1 MRNVAKVSHLNE
13 VQRHGERNGIGAP
26 TNGAARSSPLPVADL
41 VRDEPEKR
49 CDPEFTLGV
58 DLSREDAIAG
68 ARKPAMSV
76 IADDENKFIR
86 RSASRSWW
94 HRLLG
99 RSDIARDDLGLIAQ
113 REGFAEGNEQFAL
126 LATRLRRWVEEQ
138 HKRIVLV
145 TSAVP
150 GEGKSF
156 VALNLAAALAEAES
170 DVLLVDAD
178 LRKPSLHEWLNVT
191 PSYGLSDY
199 LSGNIELTR
208 CLSST
213 HLPRLTLLPGGNAP
227 RSGSVG
233 FAGPRL
239 RELVRELRA
248 LNPRPLVLFDAPAIL
263 TAPEVQILA
272 DLLDAVMI
280 VVAANKTSRAV
291 FLKALDAV
299 KETPFFGAVLNRF
312 EVPFSATRAV
322 RRRASEYAAAASDR
336 GSRQPR

>member
-1 MRNVAKVSHLNE
+1 MRNVAKVSHMTEL
-13 VQRHGERNGIGAP
+13 QRRGERNGMATP
-26 TNGAARSSPLPVADL
+26 TNGAACSSPLAVADL
-41 VRDEPEKR
+41 VRERAEPR
-49 CDPEFTLGV
+49 DPEFTMGIDV
-58 DLSREDAIAG
+58 SREDVIAG
-68 ARKPAMSV
+68 ARKAAMAV
-76 IADDENKFIR
+76 NTGDENKFMP

-94 HRLLG
+94 NRLLG
-99 RSDIARDDLGLIAQ
+99 RSDTAREELGLIGQ
-113 REGFAEGNEQFAL
+113 REGLTEGNEQFAL

-138 HKRIVLV
+138 HKRIILV

-156 VALNLAAALAEAES
+156 IALNLAAALAEAES

-213 HLPRLTLLPGGNAP
+213 HLPRLTLLSGGNAP
-227 RSGSVG
+227 RAGSVG
-233 FAGPRL
+233 FAGLRL

-248 LNPRPLVLFDAPAIL
+248 LNPRPLVLFDAPPIL

-272 DLLDAVMI
+272 DLLDGFLM
-280 VVAANKTSRAV
+280 VVAANKTLRAV
-291 FLKALDAV
+291 FLKALEAV
-299 KETPFFGAVLNRF
+299 KETPFFGVVLNRF
-312 EVPFSATRAV
+312 EAPFSTARAV
-322 RRRASEYAAAASDR
+322 SRRTSEYAAATSGR